1 MNENSEK
8 ESRGFLEDIAGALDH
23 KKHNERIRRLR
34 TSSES
39 KSKRKI
45 LIFGCIGVALLII
58 LIAVFSRD
66 DDEIPK
72 EDFPT
77 IQARLSQL
85 ERRITH
91 IEGMEER
98 LVFLEKQEKEFQ
110 KYFIGYGRSK
120 GSLAQQVDVL
130 SEKVDQLEK
139 AIAIGTA
146 KTEALLPHQKKFFPL
161 AKGRYHEVS
170 SGDTLYLIAL
180 KYGTSVDELCRLNN
194 ITPIQII
201 YPGQKLLVA
210 PEDAQ

>member
-8 ESRGFLEDIAGALDH
+8 ERRGFLEDIAGALDH

-45 LIFGCIGVALLII
+45 LIFGGIGVALLII

-66 DDEIPK
+66 DGEILK

-98 LVFLEKQEKEFQ
+98 LVFLEKQQKEFQ
-110 KYFIGYGRSK
+110 KYFIGYGRFK

-130 SEKVDQLEK
+130 SEKVYQLEK

-146 KTEALLPHQKKFFPL
+146 KTEASLPHQKKFFPL

-170 SGDTLYLIAL
+170 SGDTLFLIAL
-180 KYGTSVDELCRLNN
+180 KYGTSVDKLCRLNN